1 MFQKVPQVLP
11 DYESP
16 DPKKKAEA
24 EKQWDALANDIQ
36 KTLKL
41 LAKKKF
47 QGDQASKWQSKT
59 KVEQNLRNI
68 SYSLF
73 LNFFEKYSEIS
84 KSGSFRFFFYLM
96 FQYFLPNTNL
106 KRTQSKMENFVEGA
120 LFWGIPEVSNP
131 RAFNAQV
138 RKNCVRFRLTWYWL
152 RSIKLGRFTSKKI
165 TIKGETHLS
174 SKKISDD

>member
-47 QGDQASKWQSKT
+47 QGDQASK
-59 KVEQNLRNI
+59 
-68 SYSLF
+68 
-73 LNFFEKYSEIS
+73 
-84 KSGSFRFFFYLM
+84 
-96 FQYFLPNTNL
+96 
-106 KRTQSKMENFVEGA
+106 
-120 LFWGIPEVSNP
+120 
-131 RAFNAQV
+131 
-138 RKNCVRFRLTWYWL
+138 
-152 RSIKLGRFTSKKI
+152 
-165 TIKGETHLS
+165 
-174 SKKISDD
+174 